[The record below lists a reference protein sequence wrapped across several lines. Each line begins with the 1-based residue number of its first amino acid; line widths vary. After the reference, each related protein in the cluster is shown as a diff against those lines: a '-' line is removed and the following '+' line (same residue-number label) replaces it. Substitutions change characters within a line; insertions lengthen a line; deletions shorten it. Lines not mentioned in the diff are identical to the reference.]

1 MEITLDKR
9 YEVSD
14 ASAVKPT
21 AKAAAKA
28 TDKPTGKATA
38 KATDKPTGKATAAES
53 TQSQEEK
60 PDENG
65 WTQSQQKALE
75 R

>member
-14 ASAVKPT
+14 VSAVKPVAKAT
-21 AKAAAKA
+21 AKAAA
-28 TDKPTGKATA
+28 KPTGKATA
-38 KATDKPTGKATAAES
+38 VES
-53 TQSQEEK
+53 TPSQEEK

>member
-14 ASAVKPT
+14 VSAV
-21 AKAAAKA
+21 
-28 TDKPTGKATA
+28 KPTGKATA
-38 KATDKPTGKATAAES
+38 KPTAKATAAES
-53 TQSQEEK
+53 TPSQEEK

>member
-14 ASAVKPT
+14 VSAV
-21 AKAAAKA
+21 
-28 TDKPTGKATA
+28 KPTGKATA
-38 KATDKPTGKATAAES
+38 KPTAVES
-53 TQSQEEK
+53 TPSQEEK

>member
-14 ASAVKPT
+14 VSAEPV
-21 AKAAAKA
+21 AKTGGKA
-28 TDKPTGKATA
+28 TAKPTGKATA
-38 KATDKPTGKATAAES
+38 VES
-53 TQSQEEK
+53 TPSQEEK

>member
-14 ASAVKPT
+14 VSAEPATKT
-21 AKAAAKA
+21 SGKA
-28 TDKPTGKATA
+28 TAKPTGKAT
-38 KATDKPTGKATAAES
+38 TAES
-53 TQSQEEK
+53 TPSQEEK

>member
-9 YEVSD
+9 YEVTDTPAETSIKTTIKTP
-14 ASAVKPT
+14 AQTPAQTTIKTP
-21 AKAAAKA
+21 AQA
-28 TDKPTGKATA
+28 T
-38 KATDKPTGKATAAES
+38 
-53 TQSQEEK
+53 EEK

>member
-14 ASAVKPT
+14 VSAV
-21 AKAAAKA
+21 
-28 TDKPTGKATA
+28 KPTGKATA
-38 KATDKPTGKATAAES
+38 KPTAKPTAAES
-53 TQSQEEK
+53 TPSQEK

>member
-14 ASAVKPT
+14 VSAEPVAKTSVK
-21 AKAAAKA
+21 A
-28 TDKPTGKATA
+28 
-38 KATDKPTGKATAAES
+38 TGKATAAES
-53 TQSQEEK
+53 TPSQEEK

>member
-14 ASAVKPT
+14 VSAV
-21 AKAAAKA
+21 
-28 TDKPTGKATA
+28 KPTGKATA
-38 KATDKPTGKATAAES
+38 KPTAKATAAES
-53 TQSQEEK
+53 TPSQEK

>member
-9 YEVSD
+9 YDVSE
-14 ASAVKPT
+14 APAVTSVKT
-21 AKAAAKA
+21 AQ
-28 TDKPTGKATA
+28 
-38 KATDKPTGKATAAES
+38 TAAQTTTHTS
-53 TQSQEEK
+53 AQSAEEK

>member
-14 ASAVKPT
+14 VSAEP
-21 AKAAAKA
+21 A
-28 TDKPTGKATA
+28 TKTSGKATA
-38 KATDKPTGKATAAES
+38 KATGKATAAES
-53 TQSQEEK
+53 TPSQEK

>member
-21 AKAAAKA
+21 GKAAAK
-28 TDKPTGKATA
+28 PTSKATA

>member
-14 ASAVKPT
+14 VSAEP
-21 AKAAAKA
+21 A
-28 TDKPTGKATA
+28 TKTSGKATA
-38 KATDKPTGKATAAES
+38 KPTAVES
-53 TQSQEEK
+53 TPSQEEK

>member
-9 YEVSD
+9 YEVSE
-14 ASAVKPT
+14 APAKTT
-21 AKAAAKA
+21 AK
-28 TDKPTGKATA
+28 TGVKATA
-38 KATDKPTGKATAAES
+38 
-53 TQSQEEK
+53 EEK

>member
-9 YEVSD
+9 YEVTDTPAETSIKTP
-14 ASAVKPT
+14 AQTT
-21 AKAAAKA
+21 AQTTIKTPAQA
-28 TDKPTGKATA
+28 T
-38 KATDKPTGKATAAES
+38 
-53 TQSQEEK
+53 EEK